1 MGQQVVDD
9 QEFAARLRTLD
20 QRQEQFLNR
29 LDALDQR
36 DTALLHRLERLN
48 DRLDLL
54 AGQSGQ
60 IADELVDHKRDPDA
74 HN

>member
-1 MGQQVVDD
+1 
-9 QEFAARLRTLD
+9 EARLRTLD
-20 QRQEQFLNR
+20 QRQEQFLDR

-36 DTALLHRLERLN
+36 DTALLRRLERLS

-54 AGQSGQ
+54 GGVSGQ

-74 HN
+74 HS